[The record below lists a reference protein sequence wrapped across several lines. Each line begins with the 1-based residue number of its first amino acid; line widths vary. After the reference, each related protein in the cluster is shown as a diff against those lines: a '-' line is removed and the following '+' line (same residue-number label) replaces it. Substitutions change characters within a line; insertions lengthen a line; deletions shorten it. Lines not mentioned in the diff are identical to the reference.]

1 MMGVIT
7 TLIGL
12 GKSGLF
18 HLRYRRPPTDI
29 VMNRDST
36 KEVKLMSMYTS
47 EVVNN
52 KRVRTPCD
60 SKIS

>member
-1 MMGVIT
+1 M
-7 TLIGL
+7 IGL

-29 VMNRDST
+29 VMKRDST